1 MPTFLLIDPEAD
13 GWPVVACS
21 ERVLHLTG
29 FGPGA
34 VLGRRWP
41 PLWDEAEHGEAIEAL
56 RASIAARRR
65 ALVDLPT
72 VRNGRPAIATTVT
85 VEPAVGEAG
94 PLVVLSISERGRD
107 ERWLA
112 FHDQLT
118 GLPNRSLLDRDLD
131 VAIDRAARS
140 GTAVAVLYLDL
151 DGFKPVNDALGHEA
165 GDAVLRA
172 VADRLRACT
181 RAHDLAVRI
190 GGDEFVVVLT
200 DLARPGIVQAEA
212 VAANLERAIA
222 APVRIGEAE
231 TAVTVSVGIGV
242 YPDDGEDG
250 ARLVARADAAMYRDK
265 GGREGDGRGGGP
277 APPEVDPAALR
288 QALLE
293 RAARAQARASAL
305 RADTERHL
313 RVAVERR
320 AEWRV
325 DGPD

>member
-1 MPTFLLIDPEAD
+1 MPTFLLIDAEAE

-21 ERVLHLTG
+21 EHVLHLTG

-41 PLWDEAEHGEAIEAL
+41 PLWDEAEHGRQVEEL

-65 ALVDLPT
+65 ARVDLPT
-72 VRNGRPAIATTVT
+72 VRNGRPALPTTVT
-85 VEPAVGEAG
+85 VEPVLGEAG
-94 PLVVLSISERGRD
+94 PLVALSVLERGRD

-118 GLPNRSLLDRDLD
+118 GLPNRSMLDRDLD

-151 DGFKPVNDALGHEA
+151 DGFKPVNDELGHDA

-181 RAHDLAVRI
+181 RAHDLVVRL

-200 DLARPGIVQAEA
+200 DLARPGVPQAEA
-212 VAANLERAIA
+212 VAANLRRAIA
-222 APVRIGEAE
+222 APVRIGAVE
-231 TAVTVSVGIGV
+231 TAVGASVGIGV
-242 YPDDGEDG
+242 FPEDG
-250 ARLVARADAAMYRDK
+250 ADGAGLVAWADAAMYRDK
-265 GGREGDGRGGGP
+265 GGRGNGAGRP
-277 APPEVDPAALR
+277 QAVDPAAVR
-288 QALLE
+288 RALLR
-293 RAARAQARASAL
+293 RAALAKQRAGALHAATARN
-305 RADTERHL
+305 L
-313 RVAVERR
+313 RVADARR
-320 AEWRV
+320 AECRTERRG
-325 DGPD
+325 DA